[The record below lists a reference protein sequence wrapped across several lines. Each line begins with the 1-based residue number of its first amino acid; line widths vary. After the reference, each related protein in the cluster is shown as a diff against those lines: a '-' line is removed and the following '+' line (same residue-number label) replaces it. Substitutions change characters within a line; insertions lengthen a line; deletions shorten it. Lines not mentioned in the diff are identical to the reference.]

1 MPSSCCSSILNSGE
15 EEPRPELLKSQP
27 ADHNAPF
34 SPQGCS
40 WSPFAGWTK
49 QEPAPNTS
57 TWGQWQPGSF
67 RLHSPYLPCLSCGYH
82 AGSPRGYSQECTARW
97 LLPSPPQPSHIW
109 SQPSPSIWFGT
120 AAVVRASQEALR
132 LLTPCHPSPQKPKC
146 TPLPSHPLS
155 LYFPPHPTKEEDS
168 P

>member
-1 MPSSCCSSILNSGE
+1 MPSTCCSSILNSGE
-15 EEPRPELLKSQP
+15 EEPPPVLLKSQP

-40 WSPFAGWTK
+40 WYLFAGWTK

-67 RLHSPYLPCLSCGYH
+67 RLHSPYLPRLSCGVSLWQPQSVQPGGYTLLH
-82 AGSPRGYSQECTARW
+82 HSHRTLGHSPHQASG
-97 LLPSPPQPSHIW
+97 
-109 SQPSPSIWFGT
+109 FGT

-132 LLTPCHPSPQKPKC
+132 LPTPCHHSPQKPKC
-146 TPLPSHPLS
+146 TPLPSPHPLS
-155 LYFPPHPTKEEDS
+155 LYFPSHPIKDEDS